1 MRRIHMYNRVSA
13 DGYFATPDGGLD
25 WVVQEPTME
34 AEIGGRVAGEG
45 TLLFGRK
52 TYDGFESF
60 WPNAIKQGKT
70 APSPHGEKRESEA
83 LYQMGMYI
91 DNATK
96 IVFSRSRKEVT
107 WRNSRLIR
115 ELDPAVVAELK
126 AQPGGDILVIM
137 ARALWNDLML
147 RGLVDELHLT
157 VFPVIAGDGIPLF
170 TGRPPVSLKLLGTRT
185 WEGSGNI
192 LGVYQPILADPPPG
206 D

>member
-1 MRRIHMYNRVSA
+1 MYNRVSA

-126 AQPGGDILVIM
+126 AQPGGDILIFGSGSIVSLLTGHGLIDDYTFVVSPIILGSGKPIFTGGESH
-137 ARALWNDLML
+137 RALELVEAKPYPRGNVVL
-147 RGLVDELHLT
+147 RYRK
-157 VFPVIAGDGIPLF
+157 A
-170 TGRPPVSLKLLGTRT
+170 
-185 WEGSGNI
+185 
-192 LGVYQPILADPPPG
+192 
-206 D
+206 

>member
-1 MRRIHMYNRVSA
+1 MRRIHMFNRVSA

-34 AEIGGRVAGEG
+34 AEIGGGIAGEG

-83 LYQMGMYI
+83 LYRMGVYI

-115 ELDPAVVAELK
+115 EFDPAIVNELK
-126 AQPGGDILVIM
+126 AQPGGDITIFGSGSIVSLLTRHGLIDDYTFVVSPIILGSGKPIFTS
-137 ARALWNDLML
+137 AESRRALE
-147 RGLVDELHLT
+147 LVDAKSY
-157 VFPVIAGDGIPLF
+157 P
-170 TGRPPVSLKLLGTRT
+170 R
-185 WEGSGNI
+185 GNVV
-192 LGVYQPILADPPPG
+192 LRYRKA
-206 D
+206 

>member
-1 MRRIHMYNRVSA
+1 MRRIHMFNRVSA

-25 WVVQEPTME
+25 WVIQEPTME
-34 AEIGGRVAGEG
+34 AEVGGRVAGEG

-60 WPNAIKQGKT
+60 WPAAIKQGNT

-115 ELDPAVVAELK
+115 ELDPAVVTELK
-126 AQPGGDILVIM
+126 AQPGGDIMIFGSGSIVSLLTGHGLIDDYTFVVSPIILGSGRPIFTGGESR
-137 ARALWNDLML
+137 RALELVEAKSYPRGNVVL
-147 RGLVDELHLT
+147 RYRK
-157 VFPVIAGDGIPLF
+157 A
-170 TGRPPVSLKLLGTRT
+170 
-185 WEGSGNI
+185 
-192 LGVYQPILADPPPG
+192 
-206 D
+206 